1 MPSQTFATA
10 YAVDYTGGVLTVL
23 DDPDTGGAYFVT
35 AYPYTID
42 VPGDGAVDVNDPL
55 DVSIYI
61 SHLDLS
67 YEIERATFVGST
79 AFGVVFEQDGSY
91 TLLANTETIPPGPLT
106 MSEDTYVVCFL
117 AGTMIAT
124 PNGERAVET
133 LQPGDLVLTHDGR
146 AAPVK
151 WLFVQTVSTFFAD
164 PRRVAPVR
172 VRAGALGE
180 NLPVR
185 DLRVSADHALLID
198 GVLVHAGA
206 LVDGVAIAR
215 EADLPERFCY
225 YHLELA
231 DHSLILAEGVP
242 AETFIDNVGRRAFDN
257 WRAYEAAHGADVVI
271 AELDLPRAI
280 SPRQLPPELR
290 RRLAARAAA

>member
-10 YAVDYTGGVLTVL
+10 YVVDYTDGVLTVL
-23 DDPDTGGAYFVT
+23 DDPDTGGAYFSSEF
-35 AYPYTID
+35 PYVIE
-42 VPGDGAVDVNDPL
+42 VPGDGAVETNDPL
-55 DVSIYI
+55 IVNIQVTPTLI
-61 SHLDLS
+61 

-79 AFGVVFEQDGSY
+79 AHGVVFEQDGFY
-91 TLLANTETIPPGPLT
+91 TLLANTETIPPGPLAI
-106 MSEDTYVVCFL
+106 SEETYVVCFL

-124 PNGERAVET
+124 PSGDQAVET

-151 WLFVQTVSTFFAD
+151 WLFVQTVSTVFAD
-164 PRRVAPVR
+164 PMRVAPVR

-206 LVDGVAIAR
+206 LVDGGAIAR
-215 EADLPERFCY
+215 ETDLPERFCY